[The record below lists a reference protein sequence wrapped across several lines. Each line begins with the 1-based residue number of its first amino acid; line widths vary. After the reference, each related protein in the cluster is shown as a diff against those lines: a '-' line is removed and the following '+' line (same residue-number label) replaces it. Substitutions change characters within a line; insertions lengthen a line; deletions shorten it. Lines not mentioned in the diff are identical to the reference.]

1 MLGPFVAT
9 WSFRFREAKYDADYT
24 QIINQLQERIQRS
37 DPNFTF
43 PHYLQEITLD
53 EVRGHYTK
61 ASKQLRD
68 IQNKST
74 EARLQSYQDLSPST
88 RTTMTPTKNLNQ
100 IVAKARIVKRTM
112 RTESHPIHVS
122 KHQDNC

>member
-1 MLGPFVAT
+1 MKKAEKTIRSPRRQYEWSPTLGNAGT
-9 WSFRFREAKYDADYT
+9 IRRYWSFRFREAKYDADYT

-53 EVRGHYTK
+53 EIRGHYTK

-74 EARLQSYQDLSPST
+74 EARLQSYQDLSLLPA
-88 RTTMTPTKNLNQ
+88 RTTMTPTQKP
-100 IVAKARIVKRTM
+100 
-112 RTESHPIHVS
+112 ESNRS
-122 KHQDNC
+122 